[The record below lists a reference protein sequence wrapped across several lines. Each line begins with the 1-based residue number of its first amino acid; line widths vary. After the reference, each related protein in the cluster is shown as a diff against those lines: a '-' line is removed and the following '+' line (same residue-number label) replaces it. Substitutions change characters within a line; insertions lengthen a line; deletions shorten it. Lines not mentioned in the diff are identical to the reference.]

1 MARRRVR
8 RARRREKSYLASF
21 LAISFLLGSVL
32 GGALV
37 IGLVRGPEPL
47 ELPENVI
54 VTRSINIVGV
64 LEDTNVGKLAA
75 LTVELRQGKGD
86 VFINAASPYE
96 GYVMQEWTTKA
107 RDAVEFYM
115 GGAPALSSV
124 DIAFAVEPFEKQDEK
139 VDGPSASAAMAVV
152 LVAAIENW
160 EVRQDTVVS
169 AKIDESGDLEPI
181 GKAEEKLLAVG
192 RDGRFTRFIVS
203 DKQESLSYPNIDV
216 IPAGNLQ
223 DLCGLMK
230 EV

>member
-1 MARRRVR
+1 MARRRAR
-8 RARRREKSYLASF
+8 KARRREKSYLASF

-64 LEDTNVGKLAA
+64 LEDTNVGKLAT
-75 LTVELRQGKGD
+75 LTVELRQGKGH

-124 DIAFAVEPFEKQDEK
+124 DIAFTVEPFEEQDEK

-152 LVAAIENW
+152 LAAAIENW
-160 EVRQDTVVS
+160 EVRQDTVIS
-169 AKIDESGDLEPI
+169 AKICEHGNLYAI
-181 GKAEEKLLAVG
+181 GKPEEKLLAVET
-192 RDGRFTRFIVS
+192 DGRFTRFIVS
-203 DKQESLSYPNIDV
+203 DDQWGTPPHSNITIIEV
-216 IPAGNLQ
+216 NRLQ
-223 DLCGLMK
+223 DLLDQMK
-230 EV
+230 E